1 MRLKSKTIRN
11 SCPKGTFCFRNITI
25 YIFAFTLLLGGYFYH
40 KTIKDLISSLSS
52 SRPLH
57 PSNSQQ
63 QYTSNSRQQYISNF
77 HPPPQNNKNVLLD
90 PFTPP
95 LKTNNFSNDQTFSQ
109 IGILTPINA
118 DSNSGP
124 IPLMA
129 KPTYSNRNKWQYYSL
144 SGQFHQM
151 KLPLIHNGRKT
162 MTEFGIDEISNGETI
177 HIDGLKNNYSVSL
190 YDNNNIPYN
199 PFI

>member
-1 MRLKSKTIRN
+1 MRLKTKNLKNI
-11 SCPKGTFCFRNITI
+11 CPKGSFCFRNITI
-25 YIFAFTLLLGGYFYH
+25 YIFAFTLLLTTYYYH
-40 KTIKDLISSLSS
+40 KIIKDLILSISSN
-52 SRPLH
+52 
-57 PSNSQQ
+57 SNSQYQYQHPYKQHQRQHQ
-63 QYTSNSRQQYISNF
+63 QHRQHQ
-77 HPPPQNNKNVLLD
+77 HQQNHKDVLLN

-109 IGILTPINA
+109 IGILTPTNS
-118 DSNSGP
+118 DNNSGP

-151 KLPLIHNGRKT
+151 KLPLTHNGRKT

-177 HIDGLKNNYSVSL
+177 HIDGLKDNYSVSL